1 MLEFSVSYS
10 LSEYLSIVQ
19 DHAPSALAAY
29 YSQRGKPLRRMP
41 RLLNCLLIP
50 AASVVF
56 YFKKRRMP
64 VCDFTISSERIERV
78 TQDGVLE
85 IPWSDVVAVQRYTR
99 GYVIQKSKGS
109 VPLPYR
115 CLSRDKTKL
124 LEAFI
129 QRWSET
135 QKSNPIG

>member
-1 MLEFSVSYS
+1 VLEFSVNYT

-29 YSQRGKPLRRMP
+29 YSQRGKPLRRVP
-41 RLLNCLLIP
+41 RLLNFLLIP

-64 VCDFTISSERIERV
+64 ICHFTINGERIKRV

-85 IPWSDVVAVQRYTR
+85 IPWTDVVAAHSYTQGYMVQ
-99 GYVIQKSKGS
+99 KLKGA

-115 CLSRDKTKL
+115 CLTKSQKVL
-124 LEAFI
+124 FEAFI
-129 QRWSET
+129 QRWKEL
-135 QKSNPIG
+135 QK